1 MKIDS
6 YLYTHCGGQSH
17 NEDCAAARTDTDSGL
32 FVLADGLGGCLGGEK
47 ASRHVVET
55 IIAAWEQYQKENW
68 QQEEQQEEAE
78 QQPHD
83 REQQQERV
91 WQSEKKQ
98 QEETRKCR
106 KYVEKRMAE
115 CIQKTNT
122 SLLQLQKTL
131 HERMKS
137 TVVTLAVQKDK
148 AVWANVG
155 DSRLYYLTK
164 GHIFQLTQDH
174 SVTYKKYQSG
184 EISKYQIAGDEDR
197 SSLLRVV
204 GDAKR
209 CIPDCGTLEFPLR
222 SGDAFLLC
230 SDGFWEYLSEEEILI
245 ERLKAENAKEWTEG
259 MMLRLMERIL
269 PDTDNL
275 TALTVIFAAD
285 DANEDSLKFS
295 ASEWAE

>member
-1 MKIDS
+1 MRIDS

-17 NEDCAAARTDTDSGL
+17 NEDCAASRTDAGSSL
-32 FVLADGLGGCLGGEK
+32 FVLADGLGGCLGGEE

-55 IIAAWEQYQKENW
+55 ILAAWEQYQKGNG
-68 QQEEQQEEAE
+68 
-78 QQPHD
+78 
-83 REQQQERV
+83 R
-91 WQSEKKQ
+91 
-98 QEETRKCR
+98 QEETPTYRNYMETC
-106 KYVEKRMAE
+106 MAE
-115 CIQKTNT
+115 CILKANT
-122 SLLQLQKTL
+122 SLIQLQKAL
-131 HERMKS
+131 HKRMKS
-137 TVVTLAVQKDK
+137 TVVTLAVQKDS

-155 DSRLYYLTK
+155 DSRLYYLTQ

-184 EISKYQIAGDEDR
+184 EISKAQIARDEDR

-245 ERLKAENAKEWTEG
+245 ERLKAETAKEWIEG

-275 TALTVIFAAD
+275 TALTVIFTAE
-285 DANEDSLKFS
+285 DAKED
-295 ASEWAE
+295 